1 MISSDLR
8 LIQKQLLLL
17 GATALAIGRAFFVFI
32 DDPEGPNVLVVFVM
46 AVFVFVAS
54 LAMYTRFIPCA
65 SLRYARHVVG
75 ATLLQVV
82 IVTILVMLLR

>member
-1 MISSDLR
+1 MISLELR
-8 LIQKQLLLL
+8 LVRKQLLLL

-46 AVFVFVAS
+46 AVFVFLTS
-54 LAMYTRFIPCA
+54 LALYTRFIPFT
-65 SLRYARHVVG
+65 SLRYARHVIG

-82 IVTILVMLLR
+82 IVAILVMLLR